1 MLDLNLK
8 ENQVIS
14 SEALFSNTYGRLRD
28 ASIGPDGN
36 LYLLTS
42 NRDGRGAPTEND
54 DRILKIIPIISEEK
68 KVGDSSLSPL
78 KQVMTGILPP
88 DVACKTGFELILK
101 STTGNPACVF
111 PPTASKLVSVGW
123 GVLP

>member
-1 MLDLNLK
+1 MTHNILTQFCKL
-8 ENQVIS
+8 VRIH
-14 SEALFSNTYGRLRD
+14 GRLPVLPFTILRT
-28 ASIGPDGN
+28 
-36 LYLLTS
+36 YLNGLTS
-42 NRDGRGAPTEND
+42 NWDGRGAPAEND

-78 KQVMTGILPP
+78 KQVKTGILPP
-88 DVACKTGFELILK
+88 DVVCKTGFKLILK